1 MPLESSIRR
10 LSGRAGIAAFAALF
24 IFVSPSIASA
34 TAASS
39 DSEVVAAVSQTNIEG
54 TIAYLES
61 LGTREFHTEGAA
73 QAAEFIFDE
82 FEAMGLDVQRQDFEL
97 DSVTVSNIVAV
108 IQGTS
113 ADAGVCL
120 VGAHYDSE
128 NNLVD
133 TYDEAVTILAPGADD
148 DASGVAAVLETARVL
163 ASSGVE
169 PENTI
174 KFVAFGA
181 EEMGY
186 NNMGGTAGSAHFVQQ
201 EVVADVE
208 YEASA
213 ILDMV
218 GYRDG
223 AENVVSLIKGYHPD
237 PLSEALVS
245 AVDEHGL
252 DLRVDE
258 YTAEWATYS
267 DHASFWEAGY
277 PSFLVIEE
285 MEPDDLMPVN
295 PYYHTSGDTLQSLSL
310 EQVVV
315 VTQAL
320 VGGLLELAWPE
331 EEGGSVP
338 TEAVVAGAAAGAGAI
353 AVTAYYIRHRR
364 SER

>member
-1 MPLESSIRR
+1 V
-10 LSGRAGIAAFAALF
+10 AAFAALV
-24 IFVSPSIASA
+24 ISVSPSLAGGA
-34 TAASS
+34 AASS
-39 DSEVVAAVSQTNIEG
+39 DPDIVDAVSQTNIEG
-54 TIAYLES
+54 TISYLES

-73 QAAEFIFDE
+73 LAATFIFDE
-82 FEAMGLDVQRQDFEL
+82 FEAMGLDVQRQDFDL

-133 TYDEAVTILAPGADD
+133 TYDEALTIPAPGADD
-148 DASGVAAVLETARVL
+148 DASGVAAVLEVARVL
-163 ASSGVE
+163 ASSGAT

-186 NNMGGTAGSAHFVQQ
+186 NNMGGTAGSSYFVQQ
-201 EVVADVE
+201 EAIADVE

-213 ILDMV
+213 ILDMI

-223 AENVVSLIKGYHPD
+223 AENVISLIKDGNPD
-237 PLSEALVS
+237 PLSGAFAS

-258 YTAEWATYS
+258 YTAAWATYS
-267 DHASFWEAGY
+267 DHASFWNAHY

-285 MEPDDLMPVN
+285 MDPDDLMPVN
-295 PYYHTSGDTLQSLSL
+295 PYYHTSGDTFQTLSL

-320 VGGLLELAWPE
+320 VGGLLEIAWPE
-331 EEGGSVP
+331 EEGGGVP
-338 TEAVVAGAAAGAGAI
+338 TEAVVAGAAAGVGGI
-353 AVTAYYIRHRR
+353 AVAAYYIRQRR

>member
-1 MPLESSIRR
+1 M
-10 LSGRAGIAAFAALF
+10 
-24 IFVSPSIASA
+24 AS
-34 TAASS
+34 TAA
-39 DSEVVAAVSQTNIEG
+39 ETVASVSQANMEE
-54 TIAYLES
+54 TISYLES
-61 LGTREFHTEGAA
+61 LGTREFHTEGAT

-113 ADAGVCL
+113 EDAGVCL

-128 NNLVD
+128 NGLVD
-133 TYDEAVTILAPGADD
+133 TYEEALTIPAPGADD
-148 DASGVAAVLETARVL
+148 DASGVAAVLEAARVL
-163 ASSGVE
+163 ASSGVS
-169 PENTI
+169 PESTV

-186 NNMGGTAGSAHFVQQ
+186 DNTGGTAGSSYFVQQ
-201 EVVADVE
+201 EVAADVE
-208 YEASA
+208 YESSA
-213 ILDMV
+213 ILDMI

-223 AENVVSLIKGYHPD
+223 SENIISLIKGYNTD
-237 PLSEALVS
+237 PLSVAFVS
-245 AVDEHGL
+245 AVDEYGL

-258 YTAEWATYS
+258 YTAAWATYS
-267 DHASFWEAGY
+267 DHSSFWDADY

-285 MEPDDLMPVN
+285 MDPDELMPVN

-320 VGGLLELAWPE
+320 VGGMLELAWPE
-331 EEGGSVP
+331 EEVDGTQTG
-338 TEAVVAGAAAGAGAI
+338 VVVTGAAAGVGGIAI
-353 AVTAYYIRHRR
+353 AAYYIRKRR
-364 SER
+364 SGQ